1 MPIEIKAVS
10 GMEQLERWVAIQN
23 EVFPEDPE
31 TTSMKALI
39 RAQESGHVDLLAYLD
54 GEPVGAAMLAD
65 DPESHSSGRPWVEVH
80 VLPGRRGRG
89 VGAALLGAV
98 SSHARDRGATG
109 LACKV
114 RADDAYSLA
123 YIGRRG
129 FVEYGRWEHCTLDL
143 GSDRLTD
150 PLIPDAIEL
159 AWFGD
164 RPSLLEGM
172 HAVALATYPELGGHR
187 ARHAESFIDWQVYEF
202 GSPNTL
208 LEVIPVGVTGDQVIG
223 FATMRKL
230 LDGATAE
237 VRTVLVLP
245 EWRRRGVA
253 SALLRAQLIRARTT
267 GVARVLVRVRHTW
280 PIDLFRTLGFDVG
293 DGSIL
298 FHGPLL

>member
-1 MPIEIKAVS
+1 VAIEIVPVS

-23 EVFPEDPE
+23 KVFPDDPE
-31 TTSMKALI
+31 TTSMKALV
-39 RAQESGHVDLLAYLD
+39 RAQEAGHIDLLAYLN
-54 GEPVGAAMLAD
+54 GEPVGIAMLSD
-65 DPESHSSGRPWVEVH
+65 DPESHSSGLPWVEVN
-80 VLPGRRGRG
+80 VLPEHRGRG
-89 VGAALLGAV
+89 VGGALLGAV
-98 SSHARDRGATG
+98 SSHARDHGATG

-114 RADDAYSLA
+114 RTNDAYSLA
-123 YIGRRG
+123 FLRRRG

-143 GSDRLTD
+143 GSHRTTD
-150 PLIPDAIEL
+150 PVIPDAIEL

-172 HAVALATYPELGGHR
+172 HAVAVATYPELGGHR
-187 ARHAESFIDWQVYEF
+187 ARHAESFVDWQVYEL

-208 LEVIPVGVTGDQVIG
+208 LDVIPVALTGDQVVG

-230 LDGATAE
+230 LDGVTAE

-253 SALLRAQLIRARTT
+253 SALLCAQLARARSA
-267 GVARVLVRVRHTW
+267 GMARVMVRVRHSW
-280 PIDLFRTLGFDVG
+280 PIDLYRKLGFDVA
-293 DGSIL
+293 DGSIM